1 MTVRDGLSL
10 HMPYELF
17 AGPESEDLV
26 SLVLFL
32 AEFTLRTLLIYVLG
46 TTLLFL
52 SGCSNLGARRVLHPP
67 GTHPYHYHYHRLTRP
82 PSPNDSPLPDAAGPW
97 DRAARPDGDHRGTV
111 RAVHGGARAAGG
123 PVVGG
128 LPRISRAPAASA
140 EPRW

>member
-97 DRAARPDGDHRGTV
+97 DCTCCSWRGTCCWRTCRWRAA
-111 RAVHGGARAAGG
+111 AYLARARR
-123 PVVGG
+123 VC
-128 LPRISRAPAASA
+128 
-140 EPRW
+140 